1 MRPRSLLFTI
11 FGEYVRHYGRDI
23 WVGSL
28 LRLMAQ
34 FGMSEGAVR
43 AAVSRMVKQGWLR
56 SRRQGGKS
64 YYYLTEK
71 GARRLDEAAERIY
84 RINPQQWD
92 GRWRIVTY
100 SIPEEQRELRDGFR
114 RELGFLGFGALASS
128 TWISPNPLQ
137 ERVLELAD
145 QYDIRDRVE
154 LFVAEHVGPS
164 SPAELAA
171 RVWDLPAIDA
181 AYRDFIDRF
190 RPRWEQARRRE
201 GMTDSEAF
209 VERTVLVHEYRR
221 FLFID
226 PDLPAELLPQQWT
239 GREAD
244 LLFERYYRWLH
255 PRATRFFESVY
266 ESMAAPAAR

>member
-1 MRPRSLLFTI
+1 
-11 FGEYVRHYGRDI
+11 
-23 WVGSL
+23 
-28 LRLMAQ
+28 
-34 FGMSEGAVR
+34 
-43 AAVSRMVKQGWLR
+43 
-56 SRRQGGKS
+56 
-64 YYYLTEK
+64 
-71 GARRLDEAAERIY
+71 
-84 RINPQQWD
+84 
-92 GRWRIVTY
+92 
-100 SIPEEQRELRDGFR
+100 
-114 RELGFLGFGALASS
+114 
-128 TWISPNPLQ
+128 
-137 ERVLELAD
+137 
-145 QYDIRDRVE
+145 
-154 LFVAEHVGPS
+154 
-164 SPAELAA
+164 
-171 RVWDLPAIDA
+171 VWDLPAIDA

-255 PRATRFFESVY
+255 TRATRFFESVY